1 MRLLFI
7 YVKNYKCLKNAQMN
21 FSDSIRFDF
30 NTETL
35 SLTKTHENNQNLF
48 PIKSNS
54 SVKNIS
60 AIVGSNGSGKT
71 SVCSLLYDVFISG
84 NSQIEHIFIY
94 ESGGRFIIHE
104 HLAANQEIQNVTG
117 LTLLK
122 YDAHKSKQNIIY
134 YSPFYMT
141 TNSMGTCKAG
151 TDIFCNIST
160 SFLLENDITYYANE
174 RTGVDYP
181 YQVKQTVANSILDM
195 SRCTTFLKTAQKI
208 KKMSILNITV
218 PKELIFSLDLNT
230 LRSFESELKD
240 NEDVNAVYNEL
251 FELTNNTLQSDYV
264 SNNPKKQFLRN
275 FMLYLFY
282 NFARA
287 QLLNNHFGIAE
298 DIRSEYLARI
308 KYALENTTPTD
319 GNEVLRTVFK
329 NFSSSNNFT
338 DTLIYPI
345 SKEKTNS
352 LNRIIDY
359 LYLLDEKYF
368 TKDILTFDIKGDSA
382 IINEFYDLYQNSK
395 SLTEYGNFTFSPSP
409 SSGEMSEILL
419 YSRIFEQL
427 TRMEESSN
435 ILLFLDE
442 AETTLHPRLQQ
453 HIVQNLIVFFD
464 NFFVDRNFKIQII
477 FATHSPIL
485 LSDLPVTNIV
495 FLKKDSGSEITTVVT
510 RDRKQTFASN
520 IYQLYQDSFF
530 LDDTLIGDFAKNQIN
545 QVIDELN
552 KNENYEATLEKV
564 SVSDRSKYIAS
575 LVGEPLL
582 RKLIQ
587 ERIK

>member
-1 MRLLFI
+1 
-7 YVKNYKCLKNAQMN
+7 
-21 FSDSIRFDF
+21 
-30 NTETL
+30 
-35 SLTKTHENNQNLF
+35 
-48 PIKSNS
+48 
-54 SVKNIS
+54 
-60 AIVGSNGSGKT
+60 
-71 SVCSLLYDVFISG
+71 
-84 NSQIEHIFIY
+84 
-94 ESGGRFIIHE
+94 
-104 HLAANQEIQNVTG
+104 
-117 LTLLK
+117 
-122 YDAHKSKQNIIY
+122 
-134 YSPFYMT
+134 MT